1 MKKQQ
6 EKSGKDARKML
17 EFKQAL
23 SKLHISEIFRGYQKK
38 NANSYLTNSLYI
50 HEWQINYFSPRTHLI
65 TSFIINNRIKKK
77 NLEAGNQ
84 KFQKLNSVKI
94 TVDINAALSI
104 SKVSG
109 TEEITIIIIQTE
121 NSIPVWNISI
131 PTPSL
136 KVINVKVSAETG
148 KVLER
153 SEKNI
158 IETR

>member
-1 MKKQQ
+1 
-6 EKSGKDARKML
+6 ML

-23 SKLHISEIFRGYQKK
+23 SKLQDSEVFRDYQKK
-38 NANSYLTNSLYI
+38 NASSYLTNSLYI
-50 HEWQINYFSPRTHLI
+50 HEWQINYFSPKTNLI
-65 TSFIINNRIKKK
+65 TSFVINSRIAKKS
-77 NLEAGNQ
+77 LEAGNK
-84 KFQKLNSVKI
+84 KFPKLNSVKI
-94 TVDINAALSI
+94 TVDINAALST

-109 TEEITIIIIQTE
+109 TEVTTIIIIQTE

-148 KVLER
+148 EVLER

-158 IETR
+158 IEAR